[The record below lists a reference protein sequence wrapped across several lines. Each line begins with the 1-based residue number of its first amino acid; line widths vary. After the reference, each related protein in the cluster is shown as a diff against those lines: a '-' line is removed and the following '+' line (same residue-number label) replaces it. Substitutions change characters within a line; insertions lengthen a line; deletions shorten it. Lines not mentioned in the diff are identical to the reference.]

1 MGPCVRENHTDRI
14 KYSSLNPLSLL
25 LCLEKEY
32 VWLRSSSKTAM
43 SAELHKVWAVLI
55 FQVFRSVWPLV
66 WTLTGNLSSQPFC
79 VTFIFLVR
87 ICLCMLTKAGTVA
100 ETVTGECIC
109 LFLSLTSCFR
119 VFLFKLILFFFFSF
133 ATCTWTVFCVHVYT
147 FSAPLQ
153 EQEKKCNV
161 YFCLPPS
168 LFCYSAY
175 FWLRLRAHR

>member
-119 VFLFKLILFFFFSF
+119 VFLFKLILFFFF
-133 ATCTWTVFCVHVYT
+133 FCHLYLNGILCPRIYLLCSIT
-147 FSAPLQ
+147 RAR
-153 EQEKKCNV
+153 KKM
-161 YFCLPPS
+161 
-168 LFCYSAY
+168 
-175 FWLRLRAHR
+175 